1 MKHAIT
7 IDPQVYTYTIMQ
19 TYYEKNRGNMD
30 RALTHAMCAGVDAG
44 VLGLKP
50 DECPFL
56 DPGMIDFEL
65 KWRWGREQSL
75 KVNAQQEQGNLL

>member
-1 MKHAIT
+1 MKQPIT
-7 IDPQVYTYTIMQ
+7 VDPQVYTYAIMQ
-19 TYYEKNRGNMD
+19 TYSEKNHGNID

-56 DPGMIDFEL
+56 DPGMIEFEI
-65 KWRWGREQSL
+65 KWRWGRAQAL
-75 KVNAQQEQGNLL
+75 LANAQAEQRNLL